1 MGEEDAMLGPLTDEI
16 ARLRRADLRE
26 QACRDRQEHI
36 ALKAAGADRW
46 RFSLLRHKRPVE
58 TDSTC

>member
-1 MGEEDAMLGPLTDEI
+1 MLGPLTDEI

-46 RFSLLRHKRPVE
+46 RISLLRHKRPVE